1 MSFFSLILIL
11 AVIIIIIIFIPDL
24 FPYCGNCKRVKLRSF
39 FRIHKIVGIK
49 LGYSSNK
56 SVCRKCCQKYGIYT
70 YREYEELEKARR
82 KIKIHMDAGL

>member
-1 MSFFSLILIL
+1 MSVFSLILIL